1 MRVQI
6 LETKLIQPS
15 TPPLAQD
22 QVLPLSHLD
31 ADPNLDVT
39 FRYLRAYVNVDRT
52 KHVQDP
58 YHVVAGA
65 LSGALPYY
73 YPLCGTLRRDNGNDH
88 RRLELHCAAGQGMP
102 LVHATANCTLH
113 AVKNLDDADSGFLEK
128 LIPDPGPE
136 ESLVNPCM
144 LQVTV
149 FECGG
154 FSLGAA
160 IHHAMCDG
168 LGATLFFGAAAEL
181 ARGADRVSIEPV
193 WDRDVLLGPRNPARV
208 EAPVGDYLCEK
219 GRNPYD
225 DEENCAFVREFFHVR
240 EEWLDRLKAFLL
252 EKCGQRFTTF
262 EALGAFIWR
271 AKVKVSDIPGD
282 ETVKFSYSTNIRKL
296 LKPPLP
302 VGYWG
307 NGCVPIYAQL
317 TAKDLL
323 QKPIWEIAELI
334 RKSKRNANDEYVRSY
349 IDFQEMHRR
358 EGASAGKNVSGFT
371 DWRHLG
377 HSAVDF
383 GWGGPANVL
392 PLSRKLLGSN
402 EACFFLPR
410 SEAGVGDPSDGFRV
424 LANLKGECLCG
435 FREEM
440 DKLGKMEFGFA

>member
-1 MRVQI
+1 MPVQI
-6 LETKLIQPS
+6 LETTLVQPS

-31 ADPNLDVT
+31 TDPNLDVT
-39 FRYLRAYVNVDRT
+39 FRYLRAYVNADQRRRAL
-52 KHVQDP
+52 DP

-65 LSGALPYY
+65 LSRALCYY
-73 YPLCGTLRRDNGNDH
+73 YPLCGTLRRGDDEPH
-88 RRLELHCAAGQGMP
+88 RLELHCAVGQGMP

-113 AVKNLDDADSGFLEK
+113 AVKNLDDADSGFLER
-128 LIPDPGPE
+128 LIPDPGLQ

-181 ARGADRVSIEPV
+181 ARGADRVSIQPV
-193 WDRDVLLGPRNPARV
+193 WDRDVLLGPRNPGRV
-208 EAPVGDYLCEK
+208 EAPVGDYLRGK

-240 EEWLDRLKAFLL
+240 EEWLDRLKAYLL
-252 EKCGQRFTTF
+252 EKCGEKFTTF

-271 AKVKVSDIPGD
+271 AKIKVSNIPGD

-296 LKPPLP
+296 LKPQLP

-307 NGCVPIYAQL
+307 NGCVPIYVQL
-317 TAKDLL
+317 SAKNLL

-334 RKSKRNANDEYVRSY
+334 RKSKRNASDEYVRSY
-349 IDFQEMHRR
+349 IDFQEMHRT
-358 EGASAGKNVSGFT
+358 EGVLAGKNVSGFT

-402 EACFFLPR
+402 EACFFLPC
-410 SEAGVGDPSDGFRV
+410 SEVGAGDPSDGFRV
-424 LANLKGECLCG
+424 LANLKGKCLCG

-440 DKLGKMEFGFA
+440 AKLGKMEFGFP